1 MNKEIRIKVEEKARV
16 DKYIAEHSELSRM
29 DAKKLIELNAVS
41 VNGVEVRKTNFTVFE
56 GNEILISQV
65 IPKEINAKPENIPLD
80 IVYEDDD
87 LVVINKKSG
96 LVVHPAP
103 GHHSGTLV
111 NALLYHFKGLS
122 DIGGPIRPGI
132 VHRIDKDTSGL
143 LVVAKNNET
152 HAALAKLLKTHDV
165 KREYMAWVDG
175 RLENEITH
183 INLPIGRD
191 TNHRQRMAVTKI
203 NSKEAITH
211 VFVEKIMDTRTL
223 VKCQLET
230 GRTHQIR
237 VHLAY
242 IKHPIIG
249 DPVYGKVIDDFG
261 QRLHAYKLSFVH
273 PTTQKLMEF
282 TAPIPEEFNK
292 F

>member
-16 DKYIAEHSELSRM
+16 DKYIAEHSELSRT
-29 DAKKLIELNAVS
+29 DAKKLIELKAVS
-41 VNGVEVRKTNFTVFE
+41 VDGVEVRKTNFTVFE
-56 GNEILISQV
+56 GNEILVSQV
-65 IPKEINAKPENIPLD
+65 IPKEINAKPENIPLN
-80 IVYEDDD
+80 IIYEDDD

-96 LVVHPAP
+96 MVVHPAP

-152 HAALAKLLKTHDV
+152 HVKLAELLKSHDIE
-165 KREYMAWVDG
+165 REYMAWVEG

-191 TNHRQRMAVTKI
+191 TNHRQRMAVTKT
-203 NSKEAITH
+203 NSKEAVTH

-249 DPVYGKVIDDFG
+249 DPVYGRVIDDFG

-273 PTTQKLMEF
+273 PTTQKPMEF
-282 TAPIPEEFNK
+282 EAPIPEEFNK